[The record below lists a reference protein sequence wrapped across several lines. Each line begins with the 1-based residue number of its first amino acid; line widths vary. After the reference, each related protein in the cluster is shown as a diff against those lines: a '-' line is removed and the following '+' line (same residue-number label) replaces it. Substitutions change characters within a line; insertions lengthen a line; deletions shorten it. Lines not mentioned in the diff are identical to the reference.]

1 MSMKPRQRRI
11 GIAAAATVSAVAV
24 FSAAGGVGMAGGVIS
39 LHQYGPGAGQYQYG
53 KQKVTICHKGKHT
66 IRISERAWPAHIR
79 HGDTEGAC
87 ANVVKHAKKHHK
99 AEHAGKENAKA
110 GKSHGK
116 KAEQAREAVAQE
128 AEGSSKGK
136 GHNK

>member
-53 KQKVTICHKGKHT
+53 KQKVTICHKGKRT

-79 HGDTEGAC
+79 HGDPVTAGPC
-87 ANVVKHAKKHHK
+87 ANAAKHGKKQHTS
-99 AEHAGKENAKA
+99 EHGNA

-116 KAEQAREAVAQE
+116 KTEHARKAVAQKT
-128 AEGSSKGK
+128 EGSSKGK

>member
-79 HGDTEGAC
+79 HGDPVTAGPC
-87 ANVVKHAKKHHK
+87 ANAAK
-99 AEHAGKENAKA
+99 
-110 GKSHGK
+110 HGK
-116 KAEQAREAVAQE
+116 KQHTSEHGNAGKAVAQKT
-128 AEGSSKGK
+128 EGSSKGR